1 MAASPSGTPLYA
13 LSPERL
19 NGIRSP
25 HNGSPNGRENYSR
38 GSLPA
43 SPAEIKLG
51 SPPRMSPTRNSDA
64 HVQGMVARFN
74 TLDIRDPKRDEA
86 AIRRL
91 ELAREMA
98 ENDAQKSKEQKEEIE
113 RQAYKVREEARKMR
127 KELEDSRG
135 RENKVSKRLEGV
147 MEELHR
153 VKETHSHAQGLY
165 EKEIRKAR
173 KEAFKSSSALVKLQ
187 EELKGTRNSLRITQS
202 GFESEKTKA
211 EKREKE
217 AFDAQYKL
225 VGVQEE
231 LQKMR
236 EQFKVLQEERDALK
250 TNLQEEEVARIAAEG
265 MIALPPAHNE
275 EDEFAS
281 PKRSPRKVPQSEAS
295 GNDVFVLPA
304 RDTELD
310 ALQEQLNEERR
321 RREQAEDTV
330 DYMKMECQFQ
340 CCSCRVAEMSGG
352 NYIHDDTFEQEMAKI
367 RASAPATLTPPPTE
381 DDTQMKDAADH
392 PTVPVEKPATPPAEE
407 VQFCPVTGTFRTSPS
422 KPDAA
427 EEKTATEDSITTSA
441 DASAVTTLEV
451 LPPVASAPPP
461 TSSNSLPQRSRSA
474 TPSYE
479 PTNNYRS
486 YHRQRPAPATNPPRT
501 PSVARRNPSSSSHS
515 SQHNHGHSHNH
526 PQQRHDHQHQQQP
539 PATPGNHFVRT
550 ITTTT
555 TIPLVLD
562 SPRPTSAMAT
572 DMADAATP
580 SLSRTPSLKERPF
593 DREAALE
600 QIRQRR
606 MRSRSVAEGRTTP
619 RKQMVERRDWSAPAA
634 TQ

>member
-1 MAASPSGTPLYA
+1 MDQKGLKLAASPAGTPLYA

-25 HNGSPNGRENYSR
+25 QTGSPNGRENYSR

-43 SPAEIKLG
+43 SPAEMKLG
-51 SPPRMSPTRNSDA
+51 SPPRMSPTRNSDV

-74 TLDIRDPKRDEA
+74 HLDIRDPKRDDA
-86 AIRRL
+86 ALKRM
-91 ELAREMA
+91 EMAREMA
-98 ENDAQKSKEQKEEIE
+98 ENDARKTKEQKEEVE

-127 KELEDSRG
+127 KEMEESRD
-135 RENKVSKRLEGV
+135 REKKVSKRLEGV

-153 VKETHSHAQGLY
+153 AKETHSHAQGLY

-187 EELKGTRNSLRITQS
+187 EELKGTRNSLRITQT
-202 GFESEKTKA
+202 GFESEKAKA

-250 TNLQEEEVARIAAEG
+250 TSLKEEEVARIAAEG
-265 MIALPPAHNE
+265 MIALPPAHNDE

-295 GNDVFVLPA
+295 GNDIFVLPA
-304 RDTELD
+304 RDIELD
-310 ALQEQLNEERR
+310 AMQEQLNDERR
-321 RREQAEDTV
+321 RRAQAEDTV
-330 DYMKMECQFQ
+330 EYMKMECQFQ
-340 CCSCRVAEMSGG
+340 CCSCRIAEMSGG

-367 RASAPATLTPPPTE
+367 RASVPATLTPPPTG
-381 DDTQMKDAADH
+381 DDTQMKDAVDQ
-392 PTVPVEKPATPPAEE
+392 PTLPVEKPATPPADE
-407 VQFCPVTGTFRTSPS
+407 VQYCPVTGTFRTSPS
-422 KPDAA
+422 KAESA
-427 EEKTATEDSITTSA
+427 EEKTMMEDSITTSA
-441 DASAVTTLEV
+441 DASAVTAHEV
-451 LPPVASAPPP
+451 LPPAAPVPPP
-461 TSSNSLPQRSRSA
+461 SSSTSLPQRSRSA
-474 TPSYE
+474 TPSSYE
-479 PTNNYRS
+479 PANNQHYR
-486 YHRQRPAPATNPPRT
+486 RQRPGQKANPPRT
-501 PSVARRNPSSSSHS
+501 PSVSRRNLS
-515 SQHNHGHSHNH
+515 SQHHHNH
-526 PQQRHDHQHQQQP
+526 SQQPQSHHHHHQP
-539 PATPGNHFVRT
+539 PATPGDHYVRT

-562 SPRPTSAMAT
+562 SPEKKTVDD
-572 DMADAATP
+572 DMATP

-606 MRSRSVAEGRTTP
+606 MRSRSVAEGRATP
-619 RKQMVERRDWSAPAA
+619 RRQMVERRDWSAPAA

>member
-1 MAASPSGTPLYA
+1 MDPKSLKMAASPSGTPLYA

-486 YHRQRPAPATNPPRT
+486 YHRQRPAPATNPHEPLPSPAAT
-501 PSVARRNPSSSSHS
+501 PAPLPTPPSTTT
-515 SQHNHGHSHNH
+515 
-526 PQQRHDHQHQQQP
+526 P

>member
-1 MAASPSGTPLYA
+1 MDSKSLKMAASPSGTPLYA

-25 HNGSPNGRENYSR
+25 HSGSPNGRENHSR

-51 SPPRMSPTRNSDA
+51 SPPKMSPTRNSDA

-86 AIRRL
+86 ALKRM
-91 ELAREMA
+91 EMAREMA
-98 ENDAQKSKEQKEEIE
+98 ENDARKTKEQKEEIE

-127 KELEDSRG
+127 KELEDSRD
-135 RENKVSKRLEGV
+135 REKKVSKRLEGV

-153 VKETHSHAQGLY
+153 TKETHSHAQGLY

-250 TNLQEEEVARIAAEG
+250 TSLKEEEVARIAAEG
-265 MIALPPAHNE
+265 MIALPPAHNDE
-275 EDEFAS
+275 DDEFAS
-281 PKRSPRKVPQSEAS
+281 PKRSPRKVPQSGAS
-295 GNDVFVLPA
+295 GNDIFVLPA

-310 ALQEQLNEERR
+310 ELQEQLNEERR

-367 RASAPATLTPPPTE
+367 RASVPATLTPPPTG
-381 DDTQMKDAADH
+381 DDTQMKDVVDL
-392 PTVPVEKPATPPAEE
+392 PVEKPATPPAEE
-407 VQFCPVTGTFRTSPS
+407 VQFCPTTGTFRTSPS

-427 EEKTATEDSITTSA
+427 EEKTAMEDSITTSA
-441 DASAVTTLEV
+441 DASAVTAHEV
-451 LPPVASAPPP
+451 LPPVATAPPP
-461 TSSNSLPQRSRSA
+461 TSSTSLPQRSRSA

-479 PTNNYRS
+479 PNNQHYQ
-486 YHRQRPAPATNPPRT
+486 RQRPAQPRA

-515 SQHNHGHSHNH
+515 SQHDHNHGHS
-526 PQQRHDHQHQQQP
+526 QQRHDRQPQHQP

-562 SPRPTSAMAT
+562 SPRPTST
-572 DMADAATP
+572 IDMEASATP

-606 MRSRSVAEGRTTP
+606 MRSRSVAEGRMTP